1 MLPSRLH
8 FSVACLLAASSSSC
22 SDRNARYATGPSCE
36 ERQRQLVD
44 VLESLPDQTLNSPV
58 RVPLPTAT
66 LAGHFGKG
74 PVLELSEGAVLFDG
88 QRLPGQTQDERIAAL
103 GRVAAPSAP
112 SAPGVPVYVAASP
125 ATDVRTLQAYLSV
138 LAPAYDLRL
147 VFSRPATP
155 EALPEDPTEEAADTA
170 YADQLLLER
179 DPAVRR
185 RIAAEGYQTYSD
197 CEAVDAAASAHQ
209 SAPEGTRWA
218 GLKRAMIAAVPK
230 CKCSDID
237 PDGLRS
243 LLVAEQRAGNVAVGS
258 MPAGFLRDVRCRASM
273 PLRTVQQVLGDVESF
288 EAEFSGNWDDS
299 GVRFEEVVTNERLL
313 NYLCT
318 AMPGELFESI
328 SAEFAT
334 VYLKHTKATGCQAYR
349 LEPVARGAVFGTFRA
364 VQTATSNPAPSFHYR
379 LGGNDLRVYGPLSN
393 AESRPTDEGPWSC
406 NKDLKLS
413 GADAHFIQAEG
424 GGRLYFD
431 EQSCEAAPQ
440 APAFDTCTF
449 DPTSTPL
456 PLAVSPSPEP
466 AAPPTP

>member
-1 MLPSRLH
+1 VLPSRLH
-8 FSVACLLAASSSSC
+8 FSLAFLLAASPLSC

-36 ERQRQLVD
+36 ERQRQLVS

-74 PVLELSEGAVLFDG
+74 PVFELGEDAVLFDG
-88 QRLPGQTQDERIAAL
+88 QRLPGQTQEERIAAL
-103 GRVAAPSAP
+103 ARLAARSAP
-112 SAPGVPVYVAASP
+112 SVPVYVATSP
-125 ATDVRTLQAYLSV
+125 ATDVRTLQAYLSA

-155 EALPEDPTEEAADTA
+155 EALAVEPTEDETDTA

-185 RIAAEGYQTYSD
+185 RIAAEGYQAYSD
-197 CEAVDAAASAHQ
+197 CEAVDAAATAHQ

-218 GLKRAMIAAVPK
+218 GLKRAMIAAVPQ

-364 VQTATSNPAPSFHYR
+364 AQTATSNPAPSFHYR

-413 GADAHFIQAEG
+413 SADAHFIEVEG

-440 APAFDTCTF
+440 VPTFDTCAF

-456 PLAVSPSPEP
+456 PVGVSPSPDAVTPP
-466 AAPPTP
+466 AP